1 MVIDPDYHTKVVDEI
16 TKQNVFKFSQIE
28 QRILL
33 DRYRAIQMVKYEIYL
48 SNQVERNSLLY
59 IELK

>member
-1 MVIDPDYHTKVVDEI
+1 MDPDYHTKVVDEI

-48 SNQVERNSLLY
+48 SNQVEKNSLLY